1 MRHDRVTPTAYLTV
15 AGLALTA
22 AVVALPFARFAYRL
36 PEAHVLIDTAVGMV
50 ALLLAYLLYGRYTLT
65 GDRSDWIL
73 AGFLAVSGLA
83 NVVLSAIAHAV
94 STGDRTFA
102 SWAPVSGRLL
112 AAFGFCIVAFRP
124 ATERESP
131 RRRGWLLALDTVAA
145 TAVAAGVVAATLRW
159 LPSPVDPGLS
169 PLRSSRPV
177 FVGAGLTVGV
187 HTVTALLYA
196 AATVGFSRKSTR
208 GLDTWFGASC
218 ALQSIAALNYLLFPS
233 LYSEWLY
240 TGDFFRI
247 AAYAVLVAGAGSEIR
262 TYWNV
267 AAEGAAIDERRRVA
281 REFHDGL
288 AQELALVT
296 SYARHLATRGDDPV
310 ARELAG
316 AADRA
321 LDEARL
327 AISAL
332 TVSRGE
338 TLASAVRRAAEDAAA
353 RHGVALDA
361 DIDGVGRS
369 GDRVHEALVRICREA
384 ITNAARHS
392 GVRRVRVRMMT
403 DERGGLTMQVSD
415 DGRGF
420 DPDAPRPR
428 GSFGL
433 TSMTERA
440 EAVGGSL
447 HVESAEGR
455 GTTVEV
461 RLP

>member
-65 GDRSDWIL
+65 GDRNDWTL

-83 NVVLSAIAHAV
+83 NVALSAIAHAV

-112 AAFGFCIVAFRP
+112 AAFGFCIVAFRTT
-124 ATERESP
+124 AERDIP
-131 RRRGWLLALDTVAA
+131 RRRGWLLALDAVAA
-145 TAVAAGVVAATLRW
+145 TAVAAGVVGATLQW
-159 LPSPVDPGLS
+159 LPNPVDPALS

-177 FVGAGLTVGV
+177 FVGAGLTFGV
-187 HTVTALLYA
+187 HTATALLYA
-196 AATVGFSRKSTR
+196 AAAMGFSRRSAR
-208 GLDTWFGASC
+208 GLDAWFGASC
-218 ALQSIAALNYLLFPS
+218 TLQAIASLNYLLFPS

-262 TYWNV
+262 AYWRL
-267 AAEGAAIDERRRVA
+267 AAEGAAVDERRRVA

-296 SYARHLATRGDDPV
+296 PYARHLAARGDDPV